1 MFNQHG
7 GIWFVVHQNN
17 FRHTIDHFYQSNHRP
32 PHKRSS
38 KLTSYFITIAADVC
52 CNRKVH
58 HCVRRFRTFLKEMK
72 HLGRSVQR
80 IKGETFPTFS
90 SQV

>member
-1 MFNQHG
+1 MVRCSPEQLSSYDRSFLS
-7 GIWFVVHQNN
+7 IK
-17 FRHTIDHFYQSNHRP
+17 SSAA
-32 PHKRSS
+32 HKRSS